1 MAEHILRTVGGFEAS
16 SPWGHKTFGLSSTVR
31 LRNNHHRGKYFSLIT
46 WGIVSGFI
54 AQLGAVLPRRY
65 WAILAFTKINW
76 NCLWWYILPQNVA
89 TTTIIRK
96 LSRLDRICISI
107 FIPKFAMLQTYS
119 SKYILKFY
127 TSRPTSFEDA
137 FEVWKTIILTFTF
150 LLVCFC
156 ATLKHVAET

>member
-31 LRNNHHRGKYFSLIT
+31 LHNNHHRGKYFSLIT

-107 FIPKFAMLQTYS
+107 FIPKFAMLQTAANIFWNSILHVQRLLKMPLKSERPS
-119 SKYILKFY
+119 SWLSHF
-127 TSRPTSFEDA
+127 S
-137 FEVWKTIILTFTF
+137 
-150 LLVCFC
+150 
-156 ATLKHVAET
+156 